1 MKQASEILWQFFLL
15 GFASFGGPAA
25 HLGYFRR
32 VFVEQLEWLDEKA
45 YARLI
50 ALGQFLP
57 GPGSSQVG
65 FALGCQRAGLA
76 GGLAAFIGFTTPSFL
91 LMYALSAASAGVLE
105 SGWFTGLVHG
115 LKLLAVVVVT
125 DATLNMFKSFC
136 RTILT
141 RILCALTT
149 LTLLLQSGVI
159 TQLGS
164 LMIAAIIGSM
174 AIRSEDGNAPKTAGA
189 SDSESLRIAP
199 LALFGFLFLALP
211 FVAPE
216 WSAAKLFAEFYHT
229 GSLVFGGGHV
239 VLPLL
244 QSQLGDTVSPDRFLT
259 GYAAAQGVPGPM
271 FSLAAFLGAEMTPHD
286 RFIGA
291 LVATLGIFLPGFL
304 LVLGLQGAWER
315 LAAKP
320 RLAGAVTAINASV
333 VGLLAAAWYKPVFIG
348 AFTQNLDLLWM
359 GMGFAALRFLK
370 VPIVVMVI
378 GFAVLGVLT
387 SR

>member
-1 MKQASEILWQFFLL
+1 VKLASEILWRFFLL

-32 VFVEQLEWLDEKA
+32 VFVEQLAWLDEQA

-65 FALGCQRAGLA
+65 FALGCQRAGLP

-91 LMYALSAASAGVLE
+91 LMYALSAASARVLDA
-105 SGWFTGLVHG
+105 GWFGGLVHG

-125 DATLNMFKSFC
+125 DATLNMFRSFC
-136 RTILT
+136 KSALT
-141 RILCALTT
+141 RAICAATT
-149 LTLLLQSGVI
+149 AALVIQSGVV

-164 LMIAAIIGSM
+164 LAIAALIGAFMMQPEETPAGEPTTS
-174 AIRSEDGNAPKTAGA
+174 GNLKI
-189 SDSESLRIAP
+189 LP
-199 LALFGFLFLALP
+199 LALFATLFLALP
-211 FVAPE
+211 FVATRFSE
-216 WSAAKLFAEFYHT
+216 TRLFAEFYHV

-244 QSQLGDTVSPDRFLT
+244 QSQLGEAVSPDRFLT

-271 FSLAAFLGAEMTPHD
+271 FSLAAFLGAEMTPD
-286 RFIGA
+286 ARFMGA

-304 LVLGLQGAWER
+304 LVIGLRGAWER
-315 LAAKP
+315 LAVKP
-320 RLAGAVTAINASV
+320 RLAGAVMAINASV
-333 VGLLAAAWYKPVFIG
+333 VGLLAAACYRPVFVG
-348 AFTQNLDLLWM
+348 AFTQYLDLVWI
-359 GMGFAALRFLK
+359 GIGFIALRILK
-370 VPIVVMVI
+370 VPIVFMVL
-378 GFAVLGVLT
+378 GFGVLGVLAT
-387 SR
+387 K